1 MPNSPISLPA
11 RIGKYEL
18 QEFLGGGMS
27 HVYRAEDTVL
37 RRAVALKILTP
48 ESSANPDAKA
58 RFLREARLASN
69 IMHDHIIRVYDFG
82 EENERPYMV
91 MEFLQ
96 GQDLRHAING
106 NALGDMVSKLR
117 IAIDIAGALDHI
129 HTQKIVHRD
138 VKPDNI
144 HMDTTGKIRLMD
156 FGIAK
161 TAEYSLTRPGFTL
174 GTPFY
179 MAPEQVMG
187 KQVTESVDLYAFGI
201 MLYEIL
207 TGSKPFQAETVPEI
221 FTKVLKDPVDLAPLE
236 QIGAPRRVIELI
248 HSLTQKDPAGRVG
261 DFLTV
266 MGELNAG
273 LSELLPSTGQTGTHR
288 SMGST
293 TTGSRTAMPPK
304 PSFPNTRP
312 AAGKTQPQTADWAS
326 VLKGPWLIAAVVL
339 AVILIYLIV
348 DLIVRG

>member
-1 MPNSPISLPA
+1 
-11 RIGKYEL
+11 
-18 QEFLGGGMS
+18 MS

-37 RRAVALKILTP
+37 RRTVALKILTP
-48 ESSANPDAKA
+48 EGSSNPDAKA

-82 EENERPYMV
+82 EENDRPYMV

-96 GQDLRHAING
+96 GQDLRLAIKN

-144 HMDTTGKIRLMD
+144 HMDTSGKIRLMD

-207 TGSKPFQAETVPEI
+207 TGSKPFQADTVPEI
-221 FTKVLKDPVDLAPLE
+221 FTKVLKDPVDMAPLE
-236 QIGAPRRVIELI
+236 RTGVPRRIIELI
-248 HSLTQKDPAGRVG
+248 QSLTQKDPAGRVG

-266 MGELNAG
+266 MAELNAG
-273 LSELLPSTGQTGTHR
+273 LSELLPAAQTGTFR
-288 SMGST
+288 TSTTSSVGST
-293 TTGSRTAMPPK
+293 SSSGRAAAPPK
-304 PSFPNTRP
+304 PSFANAPVTVKP
-312 AAGKTQPQTADWAS
+312 SPQKVDLADLAKKPWVVAA
-326 VLKGPWLIAAVVL
+326 VIIAAMI
-339 AVILIYLIV
+339 ILLII
-348 DLIVRG
+348 DLIFRG